1 MAGWSRVAA
10 AVVALG
16 FAGAGQAADT
26 VVIADSIPYADGADI
41 QRKVR
46 EECTELNGQFASY
59 IRQYAGERGVTV
71 EFGDP
76 AAGTGRVLRV
86 ELTSAV
92 SQGNA
97 FLGHNKGTS
106 SRGTLVQDGVE
117 VAGFRATRYSM
128 GGAFAGFKGS
138 CSVLGRT
145 VRAMGQD
152 IGTWLADPVDDA
164 ELGDR

>member
-1 MAGWSRVAA
+1 MGTWTRVVGAL
-10 AVVALG
+10 VALG
-16 FAGAGQAADT
+16 FAGAGYGADS
-26 VVIADSIPYADGADI
+26 VVIASSIPYSESADI

-46 EECTELNGQFASY
+46 EECTELHGQFAQY
-59 IRQYAGERGVTV
+59 IREYAAERGVPV

-76 AAGTGRVLRV
+76 AAATGRVLRV
-86 ELTSAV
+86 ELTNAV

-106 SRGTLVQDGVE
+106 SRGTLLQDGVE
-117 VAGFRATRYSM
+117 VASFRATRYSM
-128 GGAFAGFKGS
+128 GGAFGGFKGS

-152 IGTWLADPVDDA
+152 IGNWLANPTDDA